1 VEALGNWVRANGL
14 QKATGKVAMYLQNR
28 EQLDWKLLRDEIAKV
43 GEEYPAITLKLVMS
57 TPSTHKEWIEI

>member
-1 VEALGNWVRANGL
+1 
-14 QKATGKVAMYLQNR
+14 MYLQNR